1 VNDWTEYPEEQKWIK
16 HVLDELVPMIEDT
29 SLTISIVP
37 RIGTDVKFA
46 VELGFSIMYDKPII
60 LAVFP
65 GTVLPDH
72 LRRVADE
79 IVEFSDG
86 DDDDAN
92 RSQLHA
98 AIDRVTARL

>member
-1 VNDWTEYPEEQKWIK
+1 MDDWTEDPEAQKWIK

-37 RIGTDVKFA
+37 RTGTDVKFA

-60 LAVFP
+60 LVVFP
-65 GTVLPDH
+65 GTVMPDH

-86 DDDDAN
+86 DEDRN
-92 RSQLHA
+92 QRQLHA
-98 AIDRVTARL
+98 AINRVTARL